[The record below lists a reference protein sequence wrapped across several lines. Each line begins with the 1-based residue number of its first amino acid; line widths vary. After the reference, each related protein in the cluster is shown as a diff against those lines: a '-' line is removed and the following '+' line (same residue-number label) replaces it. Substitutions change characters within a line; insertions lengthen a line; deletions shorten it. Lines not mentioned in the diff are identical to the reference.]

1 MVRALVGVAAML
13 VYVETN
19 RSAALS
25 SRRFSDCG
33 RSPAHS
39 SDDFL
44 RWLFLRQPP
53 MEDTFATRSVGTS
66 RERDKRRW
74 SRPLRSMRLEG
85 LGLLTADE
93 ERFVTMWGINQPP
106 CRPILVS
113 TLDLDPFTKHE
124 GWNAVI
130 N

>member
-1 MVRALVGVAAML
+1 
-13 VYVETN
+13 
-19 RSAALS
+19 
-25 SRRFSDCG
+25 
-33 RSPAHS
+33 
-39 SDDFL
+39 
-44 RWLFLRQPP
+44 